1 MSATTPMT
9 PITPMPLGSPN
20 VVVELNGVVCSAEQ
34 RALLEIG
41 HLRIVAG
48 ERIAI
53 LGHNGAGKTT
63 LLRVIGAL
71 LPVQHGQV
79 QVLGRELHAGLGP
92 HELGPHE
99 LRALRQEVGQV
110 MQGLHLVARL
120 SALENVLIG
129 CLSRLNGWRSIVRYY
144 PAHEIA
150 AANKALNEVGMLPRA
165 QVRADRLS
173 GGERQK
179 VAIARLLMQGP
190 RLILADEPTAAL
202 DPAAAA
208 DVCQLL
214 AKAAQ
219 GATLI
224 SVVHTP
230 ALLPVLADRV
240 IGLKHGTLLF
250 DLPLAEVDDERLIKL
265 YRPDGKDLPR
275 HLDTTAGGQLV
286 TRME

>member
-1 MSATTPMT
+1 MT
-9 PITPMPLGSPN
+9 KSTE
-20 VVVELNGVVCSAEQ
+20 VELSGVVCSAE
-34 RALLEIG
+34 RRTLLEIG
-41 HLRIVAG
+41 SLRIMAG

-63 LLRVIGAL
+63 LLRIIGGL
-71 LPVQHGQV
+71 MQVQHGNV
-79 QVLGRELHAGLGP
+79 RVLGRELHGRLSPDA
-92 HELGPHE
+92 

-120 SALENVLIG
+120 SAVENVLIG
-129 CLSRLNGWRSIVRYY
+129 CLGRIKGWRSIVRYY
-144 PAHEIA
+144 PPNEIA
-150 AANKALNEVGMLPRA
+150 NAHTALKEVGMLSRA
-165 QVRADRLS
+165 NIRADRLS

-179 VAIARLLMQGP
+179 VAIARLLMQRP

-214 AKAAQ
+214 AKAAI

-240 IGLKHGTLLF
+240 IGLKHGALLF
-250 DLPLAEVDDERLIKL
+250 DLPLAEVDDGRLIKL
-265 YRPDGKDLPR
+265 YRPDGKEIPR
-275 HLDTTAGGQLV
+275 RLETTAGGQLV
-286 TRME
+286 TSMEQSR